1 MGGTAQVRLAGVSAR
16 RVVACL
22 VLVVTIAAACSSS
35 GGGKASPKSTTT
47 TPSSTSAAQPG
58 AGAWPTYHRD
68 ATRTG
73 VEPSGP
79 SPGSLRRVW
88 ETQMLDGAI
97 YAEPLFVGSQVFV
110 ATEGNTVYA
119 MDATSGQIQWQ
130 THLGDPVP
138 RSELPCGNIDPT
150 GITSTPVVDP
160 GRGLIYVVPFVQ
172 PHRHDLVAL
181 DLATGAQRF
190 RRPIDAPGADPT
202 VEQQRGALALANDQ
216 VLVPYGGLF
225 GDCGSYHG
233 YVVGARSDGSGDL
246 TTYQVPAALAA
257 AVWAPPGP
265 TVANNAVYIA
275 TGNSKGS
282 GEPDLS
288 NSVIKL
294 SSPGLQMTDSWTPRN
309 RDELSR
315 GDIDLGSTSPSP
327 VSGGLVFVIGKEGVG
342 YLMRADHLGGTGGQV
357 FDAQVCG
364 SGGYGGTAWA
374 PPMLFVPCRD
384 GLVALRMEGSRFN
397 VAWRAAGTDGSP
409 IVTGDTVWALDL
421 QGGVLHAY
429 QASDGNELANT
440 QTGRAA
446 NFATPAAGNGL
457 VVVGADRRVIAFGN

>member
-1 MGGTAQVRLAGVSAR
+1 M
-16 RVVACL
+16 VACL
-22 VLVVTIAAACSSS
+22 VLVVTVGAACSSS
-35 GGGKASPKSTTT
+35 GRTAKPKSRSSTTS
-47 TPSSTSAAQPG
+47 TPPSTSAAPSGG
-58 AGAWPTYHRD
+58 AAWPTYHRD
-68 ATRTG
+68 GVRSG

-79 SPGSLRRVW
+79 APSSLRRVW
-88 ETQMLDGAI
+88 ETPTLDGAI

-119 MDATSGQIQWQ
+119 LDATNGRVQWQ
-130 THLGDPVP
+130 VHLGDPVP

-202 VEQQRGALALANDQ
+202 VQQQRGALALANNQ
-216 VLVPYGGLF
+216 ALVPYGGLF
-225 GDCGSYHG
+225 GDCGNYHG
-233 YVVGARSDGSGDL
+233 YVVGAPADGSGDL

-265 TVANNAVYIA
+265 TVADNAVYIA
-275 TGNSKGS
+275 TGNSTRS

-294 SSPGLQMTDSWTPRN
+294 SSPGLKMADSWTPRN

-327 VSGGLVFVIGKEGVG
+327 VSNGLVFVVGKEGVG

-357 FDAQVCG
+357 FDAQVCS

-384 GLVALRMEGSRFN
+384 GLVALRIEGSRFS

-421 QGGVLHAY
+421 QQGVLHAY
-429 QASDGNELANT
+429 QASDGRELASM

-457 VVVGADRRVIAFGN
+457 VVAAADQRVIAFGN

>member
-1 MGGTAQVRLAGVSAR
+1 MSGR

-22 VLVVTIAAACSSS
+22 ALALLAGAACSSS
-35 GGGKASPKSTTT
+35 NGGDSKSKSTTT
-47 TPSSTSAAQPG
+47 TPSSTSAAQSVG
-58 AGAWPTYHRD
+58 GAWPTYHRD
-68 ATRTG
+68 GARTG
-73 VEPSGP
+73 VEPNGP
-79 SPGSLRRVW
+79 TAGSLRRVW
-88 ETQMLDGAI
+88 ETPMFDGAI

-119 MDATSGQIQWQ
+119 LDATNGQVQWQ
-130 THLGDPVP
+130 MNLGDPVP

-181 DLATGAQRF
+181 DLASGAQRF

-202 VEQQRGALALANDQ
+202 VEQQRGALALASNQ

-225 GDCGSYHG
+225 GDCGDYRG
-233 YVVGARSDGSGDL
+233 YVVGAPAEGSGNL
-246 TTYQVPAALAA
+246 TTYQVPAALAG

-265 TVANNAVYIA
+265 TVVDNAVYIA

-294 SSPGLQMTDSWTPRN
+294 SPPGLQMTDSWTPRN

-327 VSGGLVFVIGKEGVG
+327 VSDGLVFVIGKEGVG
-342 YLMRADHLGGTGGQV
+342 YLLRADHLGGTGGQV
-357 FDAQVCG
+357 FDAEVCS

-384 GLVALRMEGSRFN
+384 GLVALRIGGSKFS
-397 VAWRAAGTDGSP
+397 VAWRAAAADGSP

-421 QGGVLHAY
+421 QQGVLHAY
-429 QASDGNELANT
+429 RASDGRELGSAP
-440 QTGRAA
+440 TGRPA

-457 VVVGADRRVIAFGN
+457 VIVAADRRVIAFGN

>member
-1 MGGTAQVRLAGVSAR
+1 LAAVSAR

-22 VLVVTIAAACSSS
+22 VLVVTIGAACSSS
-35 GGGKASPKSTTT
+35 SGGRSTPKSTTT
-47 TPSSTSAAQPG
+47 TPASTSAAQSSG
-58 AGAWPTYHRD
+58 GAWPTYHRD
-68 ATRTG
+68 GARTG
-73 VEPSGP
+73 VEPTGP
-79 SPGSLRRVW
+79 TPGSLRRVW
-88 ETQMLDGAI
+88 ETPTLDGAI

-119 MDATSGQIQWQ
+119 LDATTGQVQWQ
-130 THLGDPVP
+130 VNLGDPVP

-150 GITSTPVVDP
+150 GITSTPVIDP

-181 DLATGAQRF
+181 DLASGAQRF
-190 RRPIDAPGADPT
+190 RRPIDAPNADPT
-202 VEQQRGALALANDQ
+202 VEQQRGALALSNDQ

-225 GDCGSYHG
+225 GDCGNYHG
-233 YVVGARSDGSGDL
+233 YVVGAPANGSGNL
-246 TTYQVPAALAA
+246 TTYQAPAPLAA

-265 TVANNAVYIA
+265 TVANNAIYIA

-294 SSPGLQMTDSWTPRN
+294 SSPGLQMTDSWTARN

-315 GDIDLGSTSPSP
+315 GDVDLGSTSPAP
-327 VSGGLVFVIGKEGVG
+327 VSDGLVFVVGKEGVG

-357 FDAQVCG
+357 FDAEAC
-364 SGGYGGTAWA
+364 SAGGYGGTAWA

-384 GLVALRMEGSRFN
+384 GLVALRIEGQRFS
-397 VAWRAAGTDGSP
+397 VAWRAAGADGSP

-421 QGGVLHAY
+421 QQGVLHAY
-429 QASDGNELANT
+429 QASDGRDLGSAP
-440 QTGRAA
+440 TGRAA

>member
-1 MGGTAQVRLAGVSAR
+1 LAGVSAR

-22 VLVVTIAAACSSS
+22 VLVVIVGAACSSS
-35 GGGKASPKSTTT
+35 NGSRSTPKSTTS
-47 TPSSTSAAQPG
+47 TPPSTAARQSGG
-58 AGAWPTYHRD
+58 AAWPTYHRD
-68 ATRTG
+68 AARSG
-73 VEPSGP
+73 VEPDGP
-79 SPGSLRRVW
+79 TPSSIRQVW
-88 ETQMLDGAI
+88 ETPTLDGAI

-119 MDATSGQIQWQ
+119 IDATNGQIEWQ
-130 THLGDPVP
+130 VNLGDPVP
-138 RSELPCGNIDPT
+138 RSQLPCGNIDPT

-181 DLATGAQRF
+181 DLASGAQRF

-202 VEQQRGALALANDQ
+202 MQQQRGALALANDQ

-233 YVVGARSDGSGDL
+233 YVVGARADGSGDL
-246 TTYQVPAALAA
+246 TTFQVPAPLGG

-265 TVANNAVYIA
+265 TVADDAVYIA
-275 TGNSKGS
+275 SGNATRS

-294 SSPGLQMTDSWTPRN
+294 SSPGLEMTDSWTPRN
-309 RDELSR
+309 RDELSQ
-315 GDIDLGSTSPSP
+315 GDVDLGSTSPAPISD
-327 VSGGLVFVIGKEGVG
+327 GLLFVVGKEGVG
-342 YLMRADHLGGTGGQV
+342 YLLRADHLGGTGGQV
-357 FDAQVCG
+357 FDAEVCG
-364 SGGYGGTAWA
+364 SGAYGGTAWA
-374 PPMLFVPCRD
+374 APMLFVPCRD
-384 GLVALRMEGSRFN
+384 GLVALRVQGSRFS
-397 VAWRAAGTDGSP
+397 VAWHAAAADGSP

-421 QGGVLHAY
+421 EQGVLHAY
-429 QASDGNELANT
+429 HASDGRELAST
-440 QTGRAA
+440 PTGRAA

-457 VVVGADRRVIAFGN
+457 LVVGADQRAIAFGN